1 MQDDNG
7 SEQQGGWQRPEYVS
21 PWASASGPSDAES
34 NDTVSFGPGA
44 DDQPEYPAPSSPGYE
59 QQWTPASQP
68 TQPGYQTSAFN
79 SDDSGG
85 GSGQQ
90 GGSGPGDYG
99 QGGQGGY
106 GQGGSGQGD
115 YGQGGYGQPGGYGQ
129 GGTPGQGGYGGY
141 GQGGGGQGGWPGY
154 GMPDMPDYENRRAG
168 VSRFL
173 IYAAVAVLAA
183 GAGAGAA
190 VALSSHSSNNTP
202 TSSAPFPTPGSSTP
216 GSSGS
221 TGTGN
226 SNTSTGSLNVA
237 AIAKQVDPG
246 LVDVDTTLKYND
258 ETAEGTGMVLTST
271 GLVLTNN
278 HVIDEGTSVTAT
290 LVQTGKTY
298 SATVVGYDSTDDV
311 ALLQL
316 QGATGL
322 KTVNVGN
329 SNTAKVGEQVL
340 ALGNAEG
347 KGGLPST
354 APGQITGLNQTIN
367 AGDSSNTAITET
379 LHHMLETNAGIQE
392 GDSGGPLVN
401 ASGQVLGMDTAAN
414 TGSTSQFGGS
424 QTTGFAIPIDNALTI
439 AKEIADDKGSSTVH
453 IGLAGFMGVGVDNIS
468 DASTCLSQ
476 SGSSSGFGGGSAN
489 YTPPVSSGALVCDV
503 YPGTPAANSGLTA
516 GDVIVAVNGQT
527 VSNESQLTNIM
538 AGDHPGDTVSIT
550 YYDTN
555 GSKHNTSFGL
565 LSIAK

>member
-21 PWASASGPSDAES
+21 PWASASGPDDGES
-34 NDTVSFGPGA
+34 KNTVSFGPGS
-44 DDQPEYPAPSSPGYE
+44 EE
-59 QQWTPASQP
+59 QQWAPTSQP
-68 TQPGYQTSAFN
+68 TQPEYQASAF
-79 SDDSGG
+79 SSEDPGA

-90 GGSGPGDYG
+90 GGY
-99 QGGQGGY
+99 
-106 GQGGSGQGD
+106 
-115 YGQGGYGQPGGYGQ
+115 
-129 GGTPGQGGYGGY
+129 GQGGYGGY
-141 GQGGGGQGGWPGY
+141 GGGQGGWHGY
-154 GMPDMPDYENRRAG
+154 GMPDMPDYDNRRG
-168 VSRFL
+168 GLSRFL

-190 VALSSHSSNNTP
+190 VALSSHSTSNAPVSSGNFP
-202 TSSAPFPTPGSSTP
+202 AVPGSSAPSSP
-216 GSSGS
+216 GS
-221 TGTGN
+221 TGNGN

-237 AIAKQVDPG
+237 AIARQVDPG

-290 LVQTGKTY
+290 LVETGKTY

-316 QGATGL
+316 QGASGL
-322 KTVNVGN
+322 KTVNLAN
-329 SNTAKVGEQVL
+329 STTAKVGEQVL

-347 KGGLPST
+347 KGGLPTT
-354 APGQITGLNQTIN
+354 AAGQITGLNQTIN
-367 AGDSSNTAITET
+367 AGDSSNSAITET

-414 TGSTSQFGGS
+414 TSGTSQFGGTS
-424 QTTGFAIPIDNALTI
+424 QTTGFAIPINNALTI
-439 AKEIADDKGSSTVH
+439 AHEIADNKGSSTVH

-468 DASTCLSQ
+468 DASQCLSQ
-476 SGSSSGFGGGSAN
+476 SGSGSGFGGNGIN
-489 YTPPVSSGALVCDV
+489 YTPPVNSGALVCNV
-503 YPGTPAANSGLTA
+503 YPGTPAASSGLTA

-527 VSNESQLTNIM
+527 VSTESQLTNIM
-538 AGDHPGDTVSIT
+538 AGDHPGDTVSVT

>member
-44 DDQPEYPAPSSPGYE
+44 SDQPEYPAPASPGYE
-59 QQWTPASQP
+59 QQWTPTSQP
-68 TQPGYQTSAFN
+68 TQPEYQTSAF
-79 SDDSGG
+79 SSEDPGG

-90 GGSGPGDYG
+90 GGY
-99 QGGQGGY
+99 GQGGY
-106 GQGGSGQGD
+106 GQGSYGQGGYD
-115 YGQGGYGQPGGYGQ
+115 QGGYGQPGDSGQ
-129 GGTPGQGGYGGY
+129 GGTPGQGGYG
-141 GQGGGGQGGWPGY
+141 QGGGDQGGWHGY
-154 GMPDMPDYENRRAG
+154 GMPDMPDYDNHRG
-168 VSRFL
+168 GLSRFV

-190 VALSSHSSNNTP
+190 VALSSHSSSNNTP
-202 TSSAPFPTPGSSTP
+202 TSSAPFPTTP
-216 GSSGS
+216 GSTAPGSGS
-221 TGTGN
+221 TGNGN

-290 LVQTGKTY
+290 LVETGKTY
-298 SATVVGYDSTDDV
+298 SATVVGYDATDDV

-316 QGATGL
+316 QGASGL
-322 KTVNVGN
+322 KTVNLAN

-367 AGDSSNTAITET
+367 AGDSSNSAITET

-414 TGSTSQFGGS
+414 TSEGTSQFGGSS

-439 AKEIADDKGSSTVH
+439 AHEIADDKGSSTVH

-468 DASTCLSQ
+468 DASQCLSQ
-476 SGSSSGFGGGSAN
+476 SGSNSGFSGGSN
-489 YTPPVSSGALVCDV
+489 YTPPVSSGALVCNV
-503 YPGTPAANSGLTA
+503 YPGTPALNSGLTA
-516 GDVIVAVNGQT
+516 GDVIVAVDGQT

-538 AGDHPGDTVSIT
+538 AGDHPGDTVNVT

-555 GSKHNTSFGL
+555 GSKHTTSFGL